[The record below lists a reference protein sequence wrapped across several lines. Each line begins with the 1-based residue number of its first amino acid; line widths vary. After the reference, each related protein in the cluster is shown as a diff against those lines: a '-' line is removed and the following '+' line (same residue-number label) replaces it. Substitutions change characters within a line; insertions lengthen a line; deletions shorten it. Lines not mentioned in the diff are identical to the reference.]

1 MNDEVGKR
9 QTSGA
14 LPVAMNASGYIKG
27 GGRAICRRAQSAL
40 RCDVPYRIDLTN
52 PPPDTLTRLA
62 DLGALDVDQTPTGLA
77 AVMPDSVDGD
87 ALAGL
92 LGVETVRISPAIGR
106 DDGSVW
112 ILTPRPVQVGR
123 LLLLPSNIDAPPD
136 ARVVRLTDGPAFGTG
151 LHPTTALC
159 LEILEDELLM
169 NLPLSMLDVG
179 VGSGV
184 LALAAL
190 AHGVEEAVGIDID
203 ADALAVAEENAR
215 LNDMAER
222 LRLILGSPEDLDG
235 TWTLVFANVLAAP
248 LLDMAPSL
256 VRRLGHR
263 GRLVL
268 SGISWS
274 LSTDVERTYQ
284 RLGMR
289 TVRTDTRCGWS
300 AIVMESSW

>member
-1 MNDEVGKR
+1 M
-9 QTSGA
+9 SGPPTCDDLFA
-14 LPVAMNASGYIKG
+14 DWLS
-27 GGRAICRRAQSAL
+27 RRYAAE
-40 RCDVPYRIDLTN
+40 VPYRIDLTD
-52 PPPDTLTRLA
+52 PPSDALTRLT
-62 DLGALDVDQTPTGLA
+62 DLGALDVDETATGLA
-77 AVMPDSVDGD
+77 AVMPDSVTADTI
-87 ALAGL
+87 ASA
-92 LGVETVRISPAIGR
+92 LGVASVRVSDAVGR

-112 ILTPRPVQVGR
+112 IVAPRPVQVGR
-123 LLLLPSNIDAPPD
+123 LLLLPPNLEAPPD
-136 ARVVRLTDGPAFGTG
+136 ARVIRLCDGPAFGTG

-159 LEILEDELLM
+159 LEILEDELLT

-190 AHGVEEAVGIDID
+190 AQGVDRAVGLDID

-215 LNDMAER
+215 LNDLTER
-222 LRLILGSPEDLDG
+222 LRLVLGSLEDIDG
-235 TWTLVFANVLAAP
+235 SWSLVMANVLAAP
-248 LLDMAPSL
+248 LLDMAPLL

-274 LSTDVERTYQ
+274 LSTEVERAYQ

-289 TVRTDTRCGWS
+289 TVRTETRGGWS